1 MGKKDKE
8 FQAQKLTNH
17 SIDNAAGQ
25 ISIAVGAYDRTAALL
40 DGSVQVEGFDTGF
53 IAGDLEEIFAQ
64 AFSSA
69 PFEVTELSFSNFLI
83 SSARG
88 TCPYIALPIF
98 PSRSFRHSAIY
109 LRSDAGINSPAD
121 LRGKRIGT
129 REYSNTLSLVVRG
142 ILADEYG
149 FSPDT
154 NEWLIG
160 DVDHVERQTI
170 DNKNWPSNSVSIK
183 AVAGRPLSSLMVAG
197 ELDVLISYTPPEQF
211 GKDSSMVR
219 LFPDWRTVEQDYF
232 RRTRRFPVMHIM
244 GIRRDVLTAH
254 PTLSKALLHAFN
266 KAKQQAQAQLDV
278 HQALPVMLPWMTA
291 EAQATQSLM
300 GQDFWRYGLEA
311 NRDILE
317 AQIRWSFEQGLIPRR
332 PAIEDIF
339 VTL

>member
-1 MGKKDKE
+1 LNNSLE
-8 FQAQKLTNH
+8 
-17 SIDNAAGQ
+17 NAASR

-40 DGSVQVEGFDTGF
+40 DGSVQVEGFNTFF

-69 PFEVTELSFSNFLI
+69 QFEVTELSFSNFLI

-109 LRSDAGINSPAD
+109 LRSDAGIKSPTD
-121 LRGKRIGT
+121 LQGKRIGT

-149 FSPDT
+149 FSPEK

-160 DVDHVERQTI
+160 DIDHVERQTI
-170 DNKNWPSNSVSIK
+170 DRKNWPSNSVSIK
-183 AVAGRPLSSLMVAG
+183 AVLGRPLSSLLLAG
-197 ELDVLISYTPPEQF
+197 ELDALISYTPPEHF
-211 GKDSSMVR
+211 GNGTAMVR

-232 RRTRRFPVMHIM
+232 QRTRRFPVMHIM
-244 GIRRDVLTAH
+244 AIRRDVLAAH
-254 PTLSKALLHAFN
+254 PTLSKALLHAFEN
-266 KAKQQAQAQLDV
+266 AKQLAQAQLDV

-291 EAQATQSLM
+291 EVQATKSLM
-300 GQDFWRYGLEA
+300 GQDFWQYGLEA

-332 PAIEDIF
+332 PAIEEIF
-339 VTL
+339 VAL

>member
-1 MGKKDKE
+1 
-8 FQAQKLTNH
+8 LNNY
-17 SIDNAAGQ
+17 SLDNAAGQ

-40 DGSVQVEGFDTGF
+40 DGSVQVEGFNTDF

-69 PFEVTELSFSNFLI
+69 PFGVTELSFSNFLI

-149 FSPDT
+149 FAPEK

-170 DNKNWPSNSVSIK
+170 DSKNWPNNAVSIK
-183 AVAGRPLSSLMVAG
+183 AVVGRPLSSLMLAG
-197 ELDVLISYTPPEQF
+197 ELDVLVSYTPPEHF
-211 GKDSSMVR
+211 GRDTSMVR
-219 LFPDWRTVEQDYF
+219 LFPEWRTVEKDYF

-244 GIRRDVLTAH
+244 GIRRDVLAAH